1 MKSRMLSKIAFLVG
15 VSISL
20 FARYADPQTSMHQR
34 APTYFELV
42 DIAFR
47 YSESLPSESKNID
60 SRVVIRYLPG
70 SEAPETQFVILKY
83 GNGTV
88 AVTRYNVRKGT
99 PSISEVYNQAFARKK
114 NPAIVDIV
122 HNLSI
127 EKRDLGNSDV
137 VLKLLD
143 QLSRLSIPTKLSH
156 DICTDGITYELRIE
170 NASNKLHA
178 SLSDCAYDAN

>member
-70 SEAPETQFVILKY
+70 SEAPETQFVILRY

-88 AVTRYNVRKGT
+88 AVTRYNVRK
-99 PSISEVYNQAFARKK
+99 EH
-114 NPAIVDIV
+114 VD
-122 HNLSI
+122 
-127 EKRDLGNSDV
+127 
-137 VLKLLD
+137 
-143 QLSRLSIPTKLSH
+143 
-156 DICTDGITYELRIE
+156 
-170 NASNKLHA
+170 
-178 SLSDCAYDAN
+178 